1 MIKTPKV
8 IFFDAV
14 GTLFGVQ
21 NSVGAVYSAIAQKYG
36 VQGDA
41 QVLDAAFYQ
50 SFTQADPLAFA
61 ITNPQN
67 IPQQEFTWWKN
78 LAITTFSKAGLL
90 DNFTDFNAFFQEL
103 YVHFSTEK
111 PWYIYQD
118 VIPCLNNWQQ
128 QKVTLAIIS
137 NFDTRLYSVLKALK
151 LDSFFSSITISS
163 EVGAAKP
170 QSKIFS
176 EALAKH
182 NCSCEEAWHI
192 GDSFTDDYQGA
203 NAMGITGF
211 YLKRGYNT
219 DNKKNQLPNLN
230 SLG

>member
-1 MIKTPKV
+1 MTNIPKV

-14 GTLFGVQ
+14 GTLFGVKD
-21 NSVGAVYSAIAQKYG
+21 SVGAVYSAIAQKYG

-41 QVLDAAFYQ
+41 QILDTAFYQ

-67 IPQQEFTWWKN
+67 ISQQEFTWWKN
-78 LAITTFSKAGLL
+78 LAVTTFLKAGLL
-90 DNFTDFNAFFQEL
+90 DNFTDFDAFFQEL

-137 NFDTRLYSVLKALK
+137 NFDSRLYSLLKALK
-151 LDSFFSSITISS
+151 IDAFFSSITISS
-163 EVGAAKP
+163 EIGAAKP
-170 QSKIFS
+170 QPKIFT

-182 NCSCEEAWHI
+182 NCSSQEAWHI

-219 DNKKNQLPNLN
+219 DIKKNQLPNLN

>member
-1 MIKTPKV
+1 MTQKIPKV

-14 GTLFGVQ
+14 GTLFGVKD
-21 NSVGAVYSAIAQKYG
+21 SVGAVYYAIAKKYG
-36 VQGDA
+36 VEGDPKTI
-41 QVLDAAFYQ
+41 DAAFYQ
-50 SFTQADPLAFA
+50 SFTQASSLAFA

-90 DNFTDFNAFFQEL
+90 NNFTDFDTFFQEL

-151 LDSFFSSITISS
+151 LDA
-163 EVGAAKP
+163 EP
-170 QSKIFS
+170 KIFT

-182 NCSCEEAWHI
+182 NCSSQEAWHI

-219 DNKKNQLPNLN
+219 DIKKNQLPNLN